1 MSDVTAPGRG
11 PYNGTPTQHRPPAP
25 PSWHRLDGASETG
38 GAAEGH
44 AASGDPLAP
53 VAPPSG
59 IPRVSGG
66 DGGTESR
73 DRPASVVVPAPQSTL
88 AMWLVF
94 AGVLLAVAVT
104 LVVGARAGVLVLV
117 GILVVGAGVR
127 AFLPGPGPVG
137 LTVRT
142 RWTDVI
148 MYLALAGAM
157 GTLAVTV
164 PNI

>member
-1 MSDVTAPGRG
+1 M
-11 PYNGTPTQHRPPAP
+11 
-25 PSWHRLDGASETG
+25 
-38 GAAEGH
+38 
-44 AASGDPLAP
+44 
-53 VAPPSG
+53 
-59 IPRVSGG
+59 
-66 DGGTESR
+66 
-73 DRPASVVVPAPQSTL
+73 PAPQSNL

>member
-1 MSDVTAPGRG
+1 
-11 PYNGTPTQHRPPAP
+11 
-25 PSWHRLDGASETG
+25 
-38 GAAEGH
+38 
-44 AASGDPLAP
+44 
-53 VAPPSG
+53 
-59 IPRVSGG
+59 
-66 DGGTESR
+66 
-73 DRPASVVVPAPQSTL
+73 VVVAPAPQSNL

-104 LVVGARAGVLVLV
+104 LLAGARAGVFVIV

-148 MYLALAGAM
+148 MYLTTATVMGA
-157 GTLAVTV
+157 LAVTV

>member
-11 PYNGTPTQHRPPAP
+11 PHNGTPTQHRPGAAPA
-25 PSWHRLDGASETG
+25 WHRVD
-38 GAAEGH
+38 GAAETPGT
-44 AASGDPLAP
+44 AAGQTGSPEPLAP
-53 VAPPSG
+53 VAPPAG
-59 IPRVSGG
+59 IPRVAGG
-66 DGGTESR
+66 DGGAEPL
-73 DRPASVVVPAPQSTL
+73 DRPATVVVPAPQSNL

-94 AGVLLAVAVT
+94 AGVLLALVVT

-148 MYLALAGAM
+148 MYLVMAGAM
-157 GTLAVTV
+157 GVLAVTV

>member
-11 PYNGTPTQHRPPAP
+11 PRNGAPTQHRPAGPPA
-25 PSWHRLDGASETG
+25 WHRLDGSSTADPS
-38 GAAEGH
+38 AVAESS
-44 AASGDPLAP
+44 APLAP
-53 VAPPSG
+53 PAG
-59 IPRVSGG
+59 IPRVAGG
-66 DGGTESR
+66 DGDGGQAVADSSPT
-73 DRPASVVVPAPQSTL
+73 VVAPAPQSNL

-104 LVVGARAGVLVLV
+104 LLVGARAGILVLV

-142 RWTDVI
+142 RWTDVV
-148 MYLALAGAM
+148 MYLVMAGAM
-157 GTLAVTV
+157 GALALTV
-164 PNI
+164 PNV

>member
-1 MSDVTAPGRG
+1 MSDVTARGRG
-11 PYNGTPTQHRPPAP
+11 PHNDPSTQHRPAAAPA
-25 PSWHRLDGASETG
+25 WHRLDGAPE
-38 GAAEGH
+38 
-44 AASGDPLAP
+44 ASDEERPLPVGPLA
-53 VAPPSG
+53 G
-59 IPRVSGG
+59 IPRVSAGNGAGG
-66 DGGTESR
+66 VQ
-73 DRPASVVVPAPQSTL
+73 PAEQTTVVVAPAPQSNL

-104 LVVGARAGVLVLV
+104 LLAGARAGVFVIV

-148 MYLALAGAM
+148 MYLTTATVMGA
-157 GTLAVTV
+157 LAVTV

>member
-11 PYNGTPTQHRPPAP
+11 PHNGTPTQHRPAAAPA
-25 PSWHRLDGASETG
+25 WHRLDGTSGTIDP
-38 GAAEGH
+38 AA
-44 AASGDPLAP
+44 AP
-53 VAPPSG
+53 VEPVATVAPPAG
-59 IPRVSGG
+59 VPQVAGG
-66 DGGTESR
+66 DGGRETL
-73 DRPASVVVPAPQSTL
+73 DQPTTVVLPAPQSNL

-104 LVVGARAGVLVLV
+104 LLVSARVGVLVLV

-127 AFLPGPGPVG
+127 ALLPGPGPVG
-137 LTVRT
+137 LTIRT

-157 GTLAVTV
+157 GTLAIIA